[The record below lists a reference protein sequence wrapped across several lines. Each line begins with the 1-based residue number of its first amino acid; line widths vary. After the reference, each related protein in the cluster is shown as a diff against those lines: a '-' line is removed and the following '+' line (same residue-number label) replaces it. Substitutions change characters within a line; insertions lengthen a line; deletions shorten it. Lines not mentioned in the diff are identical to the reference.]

1 MKKGQRLDGEIL
13 RMRLR
18 EDTIHGTFERTVK
31 YLLETHG
38 ALSTKEIHP
47 FVQAIHPDLCDND
60 VDRVIAGKHFGKKWK
75 HAVRTAQ
82 GKLRIKKIIKLES
95 GKWMLIKK

>member
-1 MKKGQRLDGEIL
+1 MGIL
-13 RMRLR
+13 GMRLR
-18 EDTIHGTFERTVK
+18 EDTIHGTFEKTLI
-31 YLLETHG
+31 YLLKTHG
-38 ALSTKEIHP
+38 ALPTKEIHP
-47 FVQAIHPDLCDND
+47 LVQAIHPDLCDDD

-82 GKLRIKKIIKLES
+82 GNLQKKKIIKLES